1 MQPLHRPPAP
11 SPSPTPVPGPAAGA
25 VGEWPT
31 FAGRS
36 ARYALEWGVGVSLVL
51 HAILLSIHFVMP
63 DPAKFKRNDKGLE
76 VVLVNSRHAQRPDTA
91 DILAQTNLDAG
102 GNSDKKARPA
112 TPLPPMEQTRA
123 GDSLIEAQRRS
134 EQQQAPQIQAMTA
147 KQGKAALAVD
157 PRHAN
162 PTEAPRQVSGYDLLD
177 SSAAVARIEAQI
189 DKDLMDYASR
199 PRKKFIGARAH
210 EYRFAQYAED
220 WRQKIERVGTLNYP
234 DAARGKLYGS
244 LLLSVTIRAD
254 GNVES
259 VEILR
264 SSGHKLLDD
273 AARRIVQLAAPYAAF
288 PPDIRK
294 DTDVIEITR
303 TWTFT
308 NADMLQTSARKD

>member
-1 MQPLHRPPAP
+1 MQQLLRQPTPPAP
-11 SPSPTPVPGPAAGA
+11 TPPSAGPAHA
-25 VGEWPT
+25 WPT
-31 FAGRS
+31 FAGRT
-36 ARYALEWGVGVSLVL
+36 ARYALEWGVGVSLAL
-51 HAILLSIHFVMP
+51 HALLLSIHFGMP
-63 DPAKFKRNDKGLE
+63 DFSKMKHSDKGLE
-76 VVLVNSRHAQRPDTA
+76 VVLVNARHAQRPDTA

-102 GNSDKKARPA
+102 GNTDKKSRPA
-112 TPLPPMEQTRA
+112 TPLPPQEQTRV
-123 GDSLIEAQRRS
+123 GDSLVEAQRRS
-134 EQQQAPQIQAMTA
+134 EDARTQQVQAMTA
-147 KQGKAALAVD
+147 SRSKAALAVD
-157 PRHAN
+157 TQQVN
-162 PTEAPRQVSGYDLLD
+162 PTEAPRTPSGYDLLD

-189 DKDLMDYASR
+189 DKDLLEYASR

-254 GNVES
+254 GS
-259 VEILR
+259 VDKIEVLR
-264 SSGHKLLDD
+264 SSGHKVLDD
-273 AARRIVQLAAPYAAF
+273 AARRIVQLAAPYANF

-308 NADMLQTSARKD
+308 NSDMLQTSARKE